1 MKHKKYYGFTIVELL
16 IVIVVI
22 GVLAA
27 ISVAAY
33 SGIQQRA
40 KNTAIISAANQSLK
54 LINAYIAETGKY
66 PPTTGAGDR
75 LCVTVSSGCMDGGG
89 LVTNLDAVFNTA
101 FATLGNLPQSAPTE
115 GASAYGI
122 AYSYRGTRTYNGDV
136 QPAILQYFL
145 IGHNR
150 QCGAPNVSVANWSV
164 GAPSSTGYSRNLT
177 ASGVNKTE
185 CIISI
190 PGPSA

>member
-1 MKHKKYYGFTIVELL
+1 MKHKKYGFTIVELL

-27 ISVAAY
+27 ITVVAY
-33 SGIQQRA
+33 NDIQQRA
-40 KNTAIISAANQSLK
+40 KNTAIVSAANQSLK

-66 PPTTGAGDR
+66 PPATSTGVR
-75 LCVTVSSGCMDGGG
+75 LCITASSGCMDGGG
-89 LVTNLDAVFNTA
+89 LVSSSYAAFNTA
-101 FATLGNLPQSAPTE
+101 LATLGSLPQSTPTE

-122 AYSYRGTRTYNGDV
+122 AYDYQGTRTYNGDV
-136 QPAILQYFL
+136 QPVVLQYFL
-145 IGHNR
+145 VGHNR
-150 QCGAPNVSVANWSV
+150 QCGAPNVSIASWTILTR
-164 GAPSSTGYSRNLT
+164 SSTGYSRNLT

>member
-1 MKHKKYYGFTIVELL
+1 MKHKKYYGLTIVELL

-40 KNTAIISAANQSLK
+40 KNMAIISAANQSLK
-54 LINAYIAETGKY
+54 LINAYIAETGEY
-66 PPTTGAGDR
+66 PPATGASR
-75 LCVTVSSGCMDGGG
+75 LCITVSSGCMDGDG
-89 LVTNLDAVFNTA
+89 LVANPHAAFNTA
-101 FATLGNLPQSAPTE
+101 FAALGNLPQSTPTE

-136 QPAILQYFL
+136 QPVILQYFL

-150 QCGAPNVSVANWSV
+150 QCGVPNVSVANWSV
-164 GAPSSTGYSRNLT
+164 GTPSSTGYSRNLT

-185 CIISI
+185 CIINI